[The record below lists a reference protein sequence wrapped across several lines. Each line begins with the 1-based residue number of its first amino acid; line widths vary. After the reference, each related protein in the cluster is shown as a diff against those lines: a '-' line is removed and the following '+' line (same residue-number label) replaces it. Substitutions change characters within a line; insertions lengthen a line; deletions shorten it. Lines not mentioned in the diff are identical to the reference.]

1 MLNTMSADT
10 EDTATRAAHPAPDSS
25 GQQVVDVHAA
35 LRPLA
40 RRAVGRSGADIE
52 RLVREARRVARRE
65 GRALAWSDIEN
76 AVGDHRIGIPEQV
89 RWRMAVHEAGH
100 ALVQLAAGN
109 GGIALISIEADHGGF
124 VRMEEERH
132 PLQTEAWTMSEI
144 TVRLAGRAAEELV
157 FGDPLAGSGGPPK
170 SDLGIA
176 TDMATLLETGV
187 GFGRHQPLLYRATSD
202 RSHMLALD
210 PRLAVRVN
218 ARLEECY
225 DAAKAILVTERD
237 THLWL
242 ADTILRH
249 GVLEGDDLEA
259 VLAEVRRRLRSG
271 TGAGTAAGHDR
282 SADLAKA
289 P

>member
-1 MLNTMSADT
+1 MLNTTPSDT
-10 EDTATRAAHPAPDSS
+10 TDTATRAAHPAADSS
-25 GQQVVDVHAA
+25 GQQVATAHAA

-65 GRALAWSDIEN
+65 GRSLAWSDIED
-76 AVGDHRIGIPEQV
+76 AVGGHRIGIPEEV

-100 ALVQLAAGN
+100 ALVQIAAGN

-157 FGDPLAGSGGPPK
+157 FGDPLAGSGGPPE
-170 SDLGIA
+170 SDLGVA

-210 PRLAVRVN
+210 PRLAARVN

-225 DAAKAILVTERD
+225 DRAKAILATERD

-242 ADTILRH
+242 AETILRH

-259 VLAEVRRRLRSG
+259 VLAGVRRRLG
-271 TGAGTAAGHDR
+271 PGAVAATAGR
-282 SADLAKA
+282 GNCADPAKA

>member
-1 MLNTMSADT
+1 MLNTMPADRD
-10 EDTATRAAHPAPDSS
+10 DTASRAGHPALDSS
-25 GQQVVDVHAA
+25 GQQVATAHAA

-40 RRAVGRSGADIE
+40 RRAIGRSGADIE
-52 RLVREARRVARRE
+52 RLVREARQIARRE

-76 AVGDHRIGIPEQV
+76 AVGDHRIGIPEEV
-89 RWRMAVHEAGH
+89 RWRMAIHEAGH

-109 GGIALISIEADHGGF
+109 GGIELISIEADHGGF

-132 PLQTEAWTMSEI
+132 PLQTEAWTMAEI
-144 TVRLAGRAAEELV
+144 TVRLAGRAAEELA
-157 FGDPLAGSGGPPK
+157 FGNPLAGSGGPPE
-170 SDLGIA
+170 SDLGVA

-187 GFGRHQPLLYRATSD
+187 GFGRHQPLLYRAMSD

-210 PRLAVRVN
+210 PRLAARVN

-225 DAAKAILVTERD
+225 DAARAILSTERD
-237 THLWL
+237 AHLWL

-249 GVLEGDDLEA
+249 GVLEGADLDA
-259 VLAEVRRRLRSG
+259 VLAEARWRLRSG
-271 TGAGTAAGHDR
+271 AGADAGHDR
-282 SADLAKA
+282 SADPARA